1 MTSTQ
6 DVTTRITPP
15 PIDVTSI
22 TPAGA
27 RYENDDIGRI
37 VIDRPTYS
45 VNAIDLPMIAA
56 LRNAI
61 DDARA
66 ARPRGLVIMS
76 AKPDQFVAGAD
87 LAMLG
92 RWPSAADI
100 TRASHEIQGIFN
112 DLAALPFPTV
122 AAINGSALGGGYE
135 LALACD
141 WRIAA
146 DAPSVRV
153 GLPEVSLGLLPAAGG
168 TQRLTRLIGLPRA
181 LDQILNARRSNA
193 RRALRAGLV
202 DEVVHPAA
210 LERAA
215 LDRARSGKKRKVQG
229 GASLVDRAATWITPL
244 RAFALRQARSR
255 TVAETKGH
263 YPAPL
268 KAIEAIAV
276 GLEKGMEAG
285 LEAEARLFGELATS
299 DVSRNLIGLFLLGL
313 AQRKVAF
320 EGLPRG
326 EAATDIAVVGA
337 GLMGSGIAQAA
348 AIGGATVRMRDV
360 DTKAVARGLD
370 AVHKLT
376 TDAARKRVIERRE
389 SARVI
394 SRVTGTTD
402 YSGFRRADLVI
413 EAVFEDLAVKRNV
426 IKELEDMVGS
436 ETVIATNTSALPI
449 WQVAKNA
456 MHPER
461 IVGMHFFSPVHR
473 MPLVEVVR
481 PDKADPRALARVVAE
496 AQAMGKT
503 AIVVRDTPGFY
514 TTRVLGFMLAEAM
527 LLLEEGARIED
538 IDGAM
543 VAFGWPIGPLA
554 LTDEVGLTVAR
565 HVGETVAA
573 ARGIKNAPSAV
584 QRLTDAGMQGKRGG
598 RGFYRYNGKKRTPN
612 PDVYSLI
619 GMTPGAEWHDE
630 QTARRLTLLFVNEAA
645 RCLDEGVLRSAAEGD
660 LGAVMG
666 VGFPPFLGGPFRW
679 ADSEGA
685 TMRDDLRRLAD
696 RHGERYT
703 PSASLMQ
710 GRRFYA

>member
-1 MTSTQ
+1 
-6 DVTTRITPP
+6 
-15 PIDVTSI
+15 
-22 TPAGA
+22 
-27 RYENDDIGRI
+27 
-37 VIDRPTYS
+37 
-45 VNAIDLPMIAA
+45 
-56 LRNAI
+56 
-61 DDARA
+61 
-66 ARPRGLVIMS
+66 
-76 AKPDQFVAGAD
+76 
-87 LAMLG
+87 
-92 RWPSAADI
+92 
-100 TRASHEIQGIFN
+100 ASREIQRIFN
-112 DLAALPFPTV
+112 ELAALPFPTV

-153 GLPEVSLGLLPAAGG
+153 GLPEISLGLLPAAGG
-168 TQRLTRLIGLPRA
+168 TQRLPRLIGLPRA

-215 LDRARSGKKRKVQG
+215 IDRAKKGGKRKVQG
-229 GASLVDRAATWITPL
+229 GASLVDRAATWFSPL
-244 RAFALRQARSR
+244 RNYALRRARDAASK
-255 TVAETKGH
+255 ETKGH
-263 YPAPL
+263 YPAPFKAL
-268 KAIEAIAV
+268 EAIET
-276 GLEKGMEAG
+276 GLAGGMEAG

-299 DVSRNLIGLFLLGL
+299 DVSRNLIALFVLGL
-313 AQRKVAF
+313 AQRRAAF

-326 EAATDIAVVGA
+326 EAPLDIAVVGA
-337 GLMGSGIAQAA
+337 GLMGSGIAQSA

-370 AVHKLT
+370 AVRKLT

-394 SRVTGTTD
+394 SRVSGTTD

-413 EAVFEDLAVKRNV
+413 EAVFEDIAVKRNV
-426 IKELEDMVGS
+426 IKELEDIVGS

-449 WQVAKNA
+449 ADIAKNA

-473 MPLVEVVR
+473 MPLVEVVQ
-481 PDKADPRALARVVAE
+481 PDKADPKALATVVAE

-527 LLLEEGARIED
+527 LLLEEGARIEQV
-538 IDGAM
+538 DGAM
-543 VAFGWPIGPLA
+543 TAFGWPIGPLA

-573 ARGIKNAPSAV
+573 ARGITSGPSAV

-598 RGFYRYNGKKRTPN
+598 KGFYRYDGKKRTPN
-612 PDVYSLI
+612 TDVYSLI
-619 GMTPGAEWHDE
+619 GTTPGAEWHGAE
-630 QTARRLTLLFVNEAA
+630 TARRLTLLFVNEAA
-645 RCLDEGVLRSAAEGD
+645 RCLDEGVIRSPAEGD

-679 ADSEGA
+679 ADTEG
-685 TMRDDLRRLAD
+685 TVLRDDLRRLAA
-696 RHGERYT
+696 RFGERYT
-703 PSASLMQ
+703 PSKSLMQ